1 METQNHQEYG
11 QVALEEVSIQYQNQ
25 EDDSL
30 DILNLVSSISLYES
44 IYSKHTTGYMSVI
57 DGRNLIKNLSL
68 TGQEIFKIRYR
79 LPYKT
84 ESSKE
89 EVIERKFRIYKIT
102 NIAKQKETD
111 ILQGYNIHFCEP
123 NAFRT
128 KEERIS
134 KTLRG
139 SHKQMIE
146 SLFTD
151 LEISEDVQNIEETEG
166 EKHQFIVPNWSINKT
181 LDWISNNANPIKKN
195 SYKNSMFLYQTL
207 DGQYHFKSM
216 DSMLEET
223 YPYVFS
229 HHPRSNVNNEDL
241 TVEEKNR
248 TILQSSKP
256 QEFDTLHG
264 ISTGTYSSMLKVY
277 DPIRKIEEINVYD
290 IKDNIS
296 RRNEISETTANSED
310 KGYIIKPLVSSKEDT
325 GRYGEKPFAERK
337 FNTTILND
345 YTTTHAFDNA
355 KKLSDTEIFEG
366 IKNTDNSRLERHAL
380 IGILQQNKIEVSVP
394 LQTEMQ
400 VGQKIKI
407 ALPLGQVSI
416 GKESVKVQ
424 EDTNYLIISLATHIN
439 ATTKVGITNL
449 ECSKESRVISGSVD
463 TAELIKEMNK
473 T

>member
-1 METQNHQEYG
+1 MKISNHQEYG
-11 QVALEEVSIQYQNQ
+11 KVVLEEVSIQYQNQ
-25 EDDSL
+25 EDDKI
-30 DILNLVSSISLYES
+30 DIQLLVSSISLYES
-44 IYSKHTTGYMSVI
+44 IYSKHTTGKMLVI
-57 DGRNLIKNLSL
+57 DGRHLIKNLSL
-68 TGQEIFKIRYR
+68 TGQELLTIRYR

-84 ESSKE
+84 ESGKE

-102 NIAKQKETD
+102 NVLKQEESD
-111 ILQGYNIHFCEP
+111 ILQGYNVFFCEP

-166 EKHQFIVPNWSINKT
+166 EKHQFIVPNWSINRT
-181 LDWISNNANPIKKN
+181 LDWVVNNSNPVKKN

-207 DGQYHFKSM
+207 DGQYHLKSM

-223 YPYVFS
+223 YPYIFS
-229 HHPRSNVNNEDL
+229 HRIKQNNTQISE
-241 TVEEKNR
+241 EEKNR
-248 TILQSSKP
+248 TILQTSKP

-264 ISTGTYSSMLKVY
+264 TSTGTYSSMLKVY

-290 IKDNIS
+290 IKDTTY
-296 RRNEISETTANSED
+296 RRNEVSKNTANSEMQ
-310 KGYIIKPLVSSKEDT
+310 GSVIKPLVSSEEDT

-355 KKLSDTEIFEG
+355 KKLSDTEVFEG
-366 IKNTDNSRLERHAL
+366 IKNIDNSRLERHSL
-380 IGILQQNKIEVSVP
+380 MGILQQNRIEVIVP
-394 LQTEMQ
+394 LQTEVQ
-400 VGQKIKI
+400 VGQKIKLG
-407 ALPLGQVSI
+407 LPLGQAVFE
-416 GKESVKVQ
+416 ESPKVQ
-424 EDTNYLIISLATHIN
+424 EDTTYLIISLATHIN
-439 ATTKVGITNL
+439 ATNMVGTTNI
-449 ECSKESRVISGSVD
+449 ECSKESRVISGSVN
-463 TAELIKEMNK
+463 TAELLEEMK
-473 T
+473 TL

>member
-1 METQNHQEYG
+1 METINHQEYG
-11 QVALEEVSIQYQNQ
+11 KVVLEEVSIQYQNQ
-25 EDDSL
+25 EDDRI
-30 DILNLVSSISLYES
+30 DILSLANSISLYES
-44 IYSKHTTGYMSVI
+44 IYTKHTTGQMSVI
-57 DGRNLIKNLSL
+57 DGRHLIKNLSL
-68 TGQEIFKIRYR
+68 TGQELLTIRYR

-84 ESSKE
+84 ESGKD

-102 NIAKQKETD
+102 NVLKQKETD
-111 ILQGYNIHFCEP
+111 ILQGYNIFFCEP

-166 EKHQFIVPNWSINKT
+166 EKHQFIVPNWSINRT
-181 LDWISNNANPIKKN
+181 LDWVVNNANPVKKN

-223 YPYVFS
+223 YPYIFT
-229 HHPRSNVNNEDL
+229 HNIKVNN
-241 TVEEKNR
+241 TQVSEEKKNR
-248 TILQSSKP
+248 TILQTSKP

-264 ISTGTYSSMLKVY
+264 TSTGTYSSMLKVY

-290 IKDNIS
+290 IKDTTY
-296 RRNEISETTANSED
+296 RRNEVSENTANSEMQ
-310 KGYIIKPLVSSKEDT
+310 GSVIKPLVSSEEDT

-355 KKLSDTEIFEG
+355 KKLSDTEVFEG
-366 IKNTDNSRLERHAL
+366 IKNIDNSRLERHSL
-380 IGILQQNKIEVSVP
+380 MGILQQNRIEVMVP
-394 LQTEMQ
+394 LQTEVQ
-400 VGQKIKI
+400 VGQKIKLG
-407 ALPLGQVSI
+407 LPQGQVSI
-416 GKESVKVQ
+416 GNERSKVQ
-424 EDTNYLIISLATHIN
+424 EDTTYLIISLATHIN
-439 ATTKVGITNL
+439 ATTKVGTTNL

-463 TAELIKEMNK
+463 TAELVKEM
-473 T
+473 TTT

>member
-1 METQNHQEYG
+1 MKTVNHQEYG
-11 QVALEEVSIQYQNQ
+11 KVKLEEVSIQYQSQ
-25 EDDSL
+25 EDDKI
-30 DILNLVSSISLYES
+30 DIQLLVNSISLYES
-44 IYSKHTTGYMSVI
+44 IYSKHTTGKMLVI
-57 DGRNLIKNLSL
+57 DARHLIKNLSL
-68 TGQEIFKIRYR
+68 TGQELLTIKYR

-84 ESSKE
+84 ESGKE

-102 NIAKQKETD
+102 NVSRQKESD
-111 ILQGYNIHFCEP
+111 VLQGYNIFFCEP

-166 EKHQFIVPNWSINKT
+166 DKHQFIVPNWSINKT
-181 LDWISNNANPIKKN
+181 LDWVVNNANPLKKN
-195 SYKNSMFLYQTL
+195 SYKNSMFFYQTL

-223 YPYVFS
+223 YPYIFS
-229 HHPRSNVNNEDL
+229 HNIKVNNNQISE
-241 TVEEKNR
+241 EEKNR
-248 TILQSSKP
+248 TILQTSKP

-264 ISTGTYSSMLKVY
+264 TSTGTYSSMLKVY

-290 IKDNIS
+290 IKDTAS
-296 RRNEISETTANSED
+296 RRNEISKNTIDSETQGSE
-310 KGYIIKPLVSSKEDT
+310 IKPLVSSEEDT
-325 GRYGEKPFAERK
+325 GRYGEKPFAKRK

-366 IKNTDNSRLERHAL
+366 IKNIDNSRLERHSL
-380 IGILQQNKIEVSVP
+380 MGILQQNRIEVMVP
-394 LQTEMQ
+394 LQTEVQ
-400 VGQKIKI
+400 VGQKIKLG
-407 ALPLGQVSI
+407 LPLGQVAVENSP
-416 GKESVKVQ
+416 KVQ
-424 EDTNYLIISLATHIN
+424 EDSTYLIISLATHIN
-439 ATTKVGITNL
+439 AIDMVGTTNL

-463 TAELIKEMNK
+463 TAELIKEM
-473 T
+473 TTT

>member
-1 METQNHQEYG
+1 MKTVNHQEYG
-11 QVALEEVSIQYQNQ
+11 KVKLEEVSIQYQSQ
-25 EDDSL
+25 EDDKI
-30 DILNLVSSISLYES
+30 DIQLLVNSISLYES
-44 IYSKHTTGYMSVI
+44 IYSKHTTGKMLVI
-57 DGRNLIKNLSL
+57 DARHLIKNLSL
-68 TGQEIFKIRYR
+68 TGQELLTIKYR

-84 ESSKE
+84 ESGKE

-102 NIAKQKETD
+102 NVSRQKESD
-111 ILQGYNIHFCEP
+111 VLQGYNIFFCEP

-166 EKHQFIVPNWSINKT
+166 DKHQFIVPNWSINKT
-181 LDWISNNANPIKKN
+181 LDWVVNNANPLKKN
-195 SYKNSMFLYQTL
+195 SYKNSMFFYQTL

-223 YPYVFS
+223 YPYIFS
-229 HHPRSNVNNEDL
+229 HNIKVNNTQMSE
-241 TVEEKNR
+241 EEKNR
-248 TILQSSKP
+248 TILQTSKP

-264 ISTGTYSSMLKVY
+264 TSTGTYSSMLKVY

-290 IKDNIS
+290 IKDTAS
-296 RRNEISETTANSED
+296 RRNEVSENTADSETQGSV
-310 KGYIIKPLVSSKEDT
+310 IKPLVSSEEDT
-325 GRYGEKPFAERK
+325 GRYGEKPFAKRK

-355 KKLSDTEIFEG
+355 KKLSDTEVFEG
-366 IKNTDNSRLERHAL
+366 IKNIDNSRLERHSL
-380 IGILQQNKIEVSVP
+380 MGILQQNRIEVMVP
-394 LQTEMQ
+394 LQTEVQ
-400 VGQKIKI
+400 VGQKIKLG
-407 ALPLGQVSI
+407 LPLGQVAVENSP
-416 GKESVKVQ
+416 KVQ
-424 EDTNYLIISLATHIN
+424 EDSTYLIISLATHIN
-439 ATTKVGITNL
+439 AIDMVGTTNL

-463 TAELIKEMNK
+463 TAELIKEM
-473 T
+473 TTT

>member
-1 METQNHQEYG
+1 MKISNHQEYG
-11 QVALEEVSIQYQNQ
+11 KVELEEVSIQYQNQ
-25 EDDSL
+25 EDDKI
-30 DILNLVSSISLYES
+30 DIQLLVSSISLYES
-44 IYSKHTTGYMSVI
+44 IYSKHTTGKMLVV

-68 TGQEIFKIRYR
+68 TGQELLTIKYR

-84 ESSKE
+84 ESGKE

-102 NIAKQKETD
+102 NVLKQEETD
-111 ILQGYNIHFCEP
+111 ILQGYNVFFCEP

-166 EKHQFIVPNWSINKT
+166 EKHQFIVPNWSINRT
-181 LDWISNNANPIKKN
+181 LDWVVNNANPIKKN

-207 DGQYHFKSM
+207 DGQYHLKSM
-216 DSMLEET
+216 DSMLEES
-223 YPYVFS
+223 YPYIFS
-229 HHPRSNVNNEDL
+229 HIIKQNNSQISE
-241 TVEEKNR
+241 EEKNR
-248 TILQSSKP
+248 IILQASKP

-264 ISTGTYSSMLKVY
+264 TSTGTYSSMLKVY

-290 IKDNIS
+290 IKDTTS
-296 RRNEISETTANSED
+296 RRNEVSENTANSEMQ
-310 KGYIIKPLVSSKEDT
+310 GSIIKPLVSSEEDT

-355 KKLSDTEIFEG
+355 KKLSDTEVFEG
-366 IKNTDNSRLERHAL
+366 VKHIDNSRLERHSL
-380 IGILQQNKIEVSVP
+380 MGILQQNRIEVMVP
-394 LQTEMQ
+394 LQTEVQ
-400 VGQKIKI
+400 VGQKIKLG
-407 ALPLGQVSI
+407 LPLGQIAIEDSP
-416 GKESVKVQ
+416 KVQ
-424 EDTNYLIISLATHIN
+424 EDTTYLIISLATHIN
-439 ATTKVGITNL
+439 ATNMVGTTNL
-449 ECSKESRVISGSVD
+449 ECSKESRVIGGSVN
-463 TAELIKEMNK
+463 TAELIEEMN
-473 T
+473 TV

>member
-1 METQNHQEYG
+1 MKTVNHQEYG
-11 QVALEEVSIQYQNQ
+11 KVKLEEVSIQYQSQ
-25 EDDSL
+25 EDDKI
-30 DILNLVSSISLYES
+30 DIQLLVNSISLYES
-44 IYSKHTTGYMSVI
+44 IYSKHTTGKMLVI
-57 DGRNLIKNLSL
+57 DARHLIKNLSL
-68 TGQEIFKIRYR
+68 TGQELLTIKYR

-84 ESSKE
+84 ESGKE

-102 NIAKQKETD
+102 NVSRQKESD
-111 ILQGYNIHFCEP
+111 VLQGYNIFFCEP

-166 EKHQFIVPNWSINKT
+166 DKHQFIVPNWSINKT
-181 LDWISNNANPIKKN
+181 LDWVVNNANPLKKN
-195 SYKNSMFLYQTL
+195 SYKNSMFFYQTL

-223 YPYVFS
+223 YPYIFS
-229 HHPRSNVNNEDL
+229 HNIKVNNNQISE
-241 TVEEKNR
+241 EEKNR
-248 TILQSSKP
+248 TILQTSKP

-264 ISTGTYSSMLKVY
+264 TSTGTYSSMLKVY

-290 IKDNIS
+290 IKDTAS
-296 RRNEISETTANSED
+296 RRNEVSENTADSETQGSE
-310 KGYIIKPLVSSKEDT
+310 IKPLVSSEEDT
-325 GRYGEKPFAERK
+325 GRYGEKPFAKRK

-366 IKNTDNSRLERHAL
+366 IKNIDNSRLERHSL
-380 IGILQQNKIEVSVP
+380 MGILQQNRIEVMVP
-394 LQTEMQ
+394 LQTEVQ
-400 VGQKIKI
+400 VGQKIKLG
-407 ALPLGQVSI
+407 LPLGQVAVENSP
-416 GKESVKVQ
+416 KVQ
-424 EDTNYLIISLATHIN
+424 EDSTYLIISLATHIN
-439 ATTKVGITNL
+439 AIDMVGTTNL

-463 TAELIKEMNK
+463 TAELIKEM
-473 T
+473 TTT